1 MSGLLFLLRHSI
13 KRVRG
18 LVVTTGALLALF
30 QVLLIFV
37 ARSIHNSGGFNQ
49 LAELLPPF
57 VRQLM
62 GPSFT
67 SFMSFSGI
75 VCAGYI
81 EIAVIGAL
89 VSVSIAL
96 ATTPTAEIESGFA
109 DLILSRPLA
118 RHWLVTR
125 SIIMTAL
132 ASAILPIVMACGT
145 WGGLEALAP
154 ADAGWPSGRLILSLA
169 LNIGLLMLCW
179 SGIAMAIGCASKRR
193 GVAGTVAGLLAL
205 AAYLLDYVGRL
216 WQPADRVAWLSPF
229 RYYAPFDLVMGS
241 PLSGKNLMVLG
252 GIAVVGF
259 AAAYTALAR
268 RDISH

>member
-1 MSGLLFLLRHSI
+1 MSGPAFLLLHSV
-13 KRVRG
+13 KRTRT
-18 LVVTTGALLALF
+18 LVLTTGALLALF

-62 GPSFT
+62 GPAFT

-89 VSVSIAL
+89 ISVSIGL

-125 SIIMTAL
+125 SIIMTVL
-132 ASAILPIVMACGT
+132 ASAVLLIIMMGGT
-145 WGGLEALAP
+145 WGGLEVLAP
-154 ADAGWPSGRLILSLA
+154 KDAGWPSARLVLSLA
-169 LNIGLLMLCW
+169 ANMGLLMLCW

-193 GVAGTVAGLLAL
+193 SVAGTIAGLLAL
-205 AAYLLDYVGRL
+205 TAYLLDYVGRL
-216 WQPADRVAWLSPF
+216 WKPAETVAWLSPF

-241 PLSGKNLMVLG
+241 PLSTKNLAVLG
-252 GIAVVGF
+252 GIAVAGF
-259 AAAYTALAR
+259 LVAYTVFAR